1 MKNTIALL
9 SFLLTIGFGALLHS
23 QAGEPMDKMSEKT
36 LNTDSKSSAFQT
48 IDGKLLK
55 IDGEFYVLEDSKGKQ
70 RRVHVNKETILLNGR
85 KELGDTLRAQI
96 TPKGHAITIQ

>member
-23 QAGEPMDKMSEKT
+23 QAGGPMDKMSEKT

-55 IDGEFYVLEDSKGKQ
+55 IDGEFYVLEDSEGKE
-70 RRVHVNKETILLNGR
+70 RRVHVNKETLLLNGR

-96 TPKGHAITIQ
+96 TQNGHAISIQ